1 MSPNPH
7 ETARFV
13 TFTEEILN
21 GEFPFLCS
29 EIKMAAITSW
39 LQENVE
45 YVSNNLQDG
54 YSQRYLTENRRVD

>member
-7 ETARFV
+7 ETARLV

-21 GEFPFLCS
+21 GEFPFLRS

-45 YVSNNLQDG
+45 YVSNNL
-54 YSQRYLTENRRVD
+54 